1 MRYLIFLVLLVFLIV
16 FTVQNYKN
24 KEVVENFS
32 QNYIKD
38 VMKYMDNIKLSNK
51 NKLVEIKSKESK
63 KDKKYKTLVQMQK
76 EKILITG
83 ATNGLGY
90 YVAKNVNMYS
100 PKLFITGKDP
110 KKVKELVDELKQTNE
125 QVYGYAVDFTHK
137 KSVQKLFDEAIKKM
151 KNVTILINCTNIKRG
166 SGFFMSKSEDDFR
179 TEMDVNVN
187 STILLS
193 TKVGFKMFKYKTLG
207 RIINFSSYKSKNTKL
222 NYNNADKILTEN
234 IIEKF
239 SSVYSQEMYKYGIGV
254 TTIRMDEQFNFGKNG
269 KDQLN
274 VEQIIGNVIGDALS
288 TSPRKLKPI
297 LEYALRA
304 PTHEITGKILSTDN
318 FKYNK
323 ELMNIV
329 SPSKLA
335 NNNKVFDKA
344 TITKTIPRDKQ
355 SIMTTLTKQNPFGY
369 SSKVKKF
376 LKSDN
381 VFNKFNTMGKY
392 DSILDN
398 VLAKK
403 YNVSKKQIVFF
414 RTEYDALKKLLEMFV
429 SKDNEVLTTLPT
441 FPLLDLASVENKS
454 SVSVVTLNNTKDKL
468 LDINYHK
475 FNFTTKT
482 KMVYLSS
489 PNNIS
494 GQCIHDNDQWKQFLS
509 NLPDNVI
516 LVIDQRYIEFV
527 NDIKELDSKM
537 GPILDPFKVLK
548 KHPNTIILRSFN
560 NFYSVENLELCYLI
574 TNKSIAELIKNTQ
587 LINPIDKFV
596 ENLALT
602 VIDDKY
608 YNITKEKI
616 ANERI
621 QYFKKLDKHKI
632 PYYTSDAN
640 FFLVETASNKSVI
653 ISDLENSNI
662 ILYNSHDV
670 HNNYWTLPISTPEIN
685 KKVLE
690 IIMYDNMENN

>member
-24 KEVVENFS
+24 KKVVENFS

-38 VMKYMDNIKLSNK
+38 VMSYMNNIKKKSK
-51 NKLVEIKSKESK
+51 NKLSKIKSEETK

-100 PKLFITGKDP
+100 PKLFVTGKDP
-110 KKVKELVDELKQTNE
+110 KKVQQIVDELKQTNE
-125 QVYGYAVDFTHK
+125 NVYGYAADFTK
-137 KSVQKLFDEAIKKM
+137 KNSVKKLFDEAIKKM
-151 KNVTILINCTNIKRG
+151 KNVTTLINCTNIKRG
-166 SGFFMSKSEDDFR
+166 SGFFMSKREDDFR

-193 TKVGFKMFKYKTLG
+193 TKVGFKMFKYKTHG
-207 RIINFSSYKSKNTKL
+207 RIINFSSYKSKNNKL
-222 NYNNADKILTEN
+222 NYNHTDKILTEN

-239 SSVYSQEMYKYGIGV
+239 SSVYSQEMHKYGIGV
-254 TTIRMDEQFNFGKNG
+254 TTIRMDEEFNFGKKRG
-269 KDQLN
+269 ALN
-274 VEQIIGNVIGDALS
+274 NVKNIIGKTIDNVFT
-288 TSPRKLKPI
+288 TSPKKLKPI
-297 LEYALRA
+297 LEFALRA

-323 ELMNIV
+323 NLMNIV

-335 NNNKVFDKA
+335 TNNKIFDKA
-344 TITKTIPRDKQ
+344 TITKTIPRDKL
-355 SIMTTLTKQNPFGY
+355 SVMTTLTKQNPFAY

-403 YNVSKKQIVFF
+403 FNVNKKQIVFF
-414 RTEYDALKKLLEMFV
+414 KTEYDALKKILELFV
-429 SKDNEVLTTLPT
+429 SKNNEVLTTMPT

-454 SVSVVTLNNTKDKL
+454 SVSVATLNNTKDKF

-475 FNFTTKT
+475 LNFTTKT

-494 GQCIHDNDQWKQFLS
+494 GQCIRENDQWNLFISK
-509 NLPDNVI
+509 LPDNVI

-527 NDIKELDSKM
+527 DDIKELDSKM
-537 GPILDPFKVLK
+537 GPILDPFKILK
-548 KHPNTIILRSFN
+548 KHPNTVILRSFN

-608 YNITKEKI
+608 YNTTKEKI
-616 ANERI
+616 ANERTL
-621 QYFKKLDKHKI
+621 YFKKLDKHKI

-640 FFLVETASNKSVI
+640 FFLVETASSKSVI

-662 ILYNSHDV
+662 ILYNSHDA

-690 IIMYDNMENN
+690 IIMYDYMENS

>member
-1 MRYLIFLVLLVFLIV
+1 MRYIILLVLLVFLIV
-16 FTVQNYKN
+16 FTVQNYK
-24 KEVVENFS
+24 KKTVVENFS

-51 NKLVEIKSKESK
+51 NKLAKIKSAETK
-63 KDKKYKTLVQMQK
+63 KDKKYKTLVQMK
-76 EKILITG
+76 REKILITG

-110 KKVKELVDELKQTNE
+110 KRVSELVEELKQTNDT
-125 QVYGYAVDFTHK
+125 VYGYAVDFTKK
-137 KSVQKLFDEAIKKM
+137 KSVQKLFDEAIKQM
-151 KNVTILINCTNIKRG
+151 KNVTVLINCTNIKKG
-166 SGFFMSKSEDDFR
+166 SHFFMSKREDDFL
-179 TEMDVNVN
+179 TEMNVNVN

-193 TKVGFKMFKYKTLG
+193 TKVGFKMFKYKTRG

-222 NYNNADKILTEN
+222 NSNNGDKILTEN

-239 SSVYSQEMYKYGIGV
+239 SSVYSQEMHKYGIGV
-254 TTIRMDEQFNFGKNG
+254 TTIRMDEEFNFASNKNN
-269 KDQLN
+269 KN
-274 VEQIIGNVIGDALS
+274 NMRKIIGKTINNVLS
-288 TSPRKLKPI
+288 KSPKKIKPV
-297 LEYALRA
+297 LEFALRA
-304 PTHEITGKILSTDN
+304 PMHEITGKILSTDN
-318 FKYNK
+318 FQYNK

-335 NNNKVFDKA
+335 TNNKVFDTA
-344 TITKTIPRDKQ
+344 TVTKTISRDKQ
-355 SIMTTLTKQNPFGY
+355 DITTTLTKQNPFAY
-369 SSKVKKF
+369 STKVKKF

-398 VLAKK
+398 VLSKK
-403 YNVSKKQIVFF
+403 YNVNKKQIVFF
-414 RTEYDALKKLLEMFV
+414 RTEYDALKKLVEMFV
-429 SKDNEVLTTLPT
+429 SKDSEILTSMPT
-441 FPLLDLASVENKS
+441 FPLLDLVSIENKNA
-454 SVSVVTLNNTKDKL
+454 VTVVTLNNIKGKQL
-468 LDINYHK
+468 EVNYD
-475 FNFTTKT
+475 NLNYSTKT

-494 GQCIHDNDQWKQFLS
+494 GQCIRENDRWNLFLS

-516 LVIDQRYIEFV
+516 LVIDQRYMEFV
-527 NDIKELDSKM
+527 DDIKELDSKM
-537 GPILDPFKVLK
+537 GPILDPLKVLK
-548 KHPNTIILRSFN
+548 KHKNTIILRSFN

-587 LINPIDKFV
+587 FVNPIDKFV

-608 YNITKEKI
+608 YNNTKDKI
-616 ANERI
+616 NKEREL
-621 QYFKKLDKHKI
+621 YFKKLDKHNI

-640 FFLVETASNKSVI
+640 FFLVETSSKKPVI
-653 ISDLENSNI
+653 MSDLENSNI
-662 ILYNSHDV
+662 ILYSSHDEY
-670 HNNYWTLPISTPEIN
+670 NNYWTLPISTPYIN

-690 IIMYDNMENN
+690 VIMYDNMENN